1 MKVKIPVI
9 RGSIS
14 FEYRKIKCL
23 QALDWWVTNLTL
35 QGKNIDLNNFKSDFL
50 SNMIEDSQL
59 NFEDTRDGNRDLSNS
74 K

>member
-1 MKVKIPVI
+1 MI

-35 QGKNIDLNNFKSDFL
+35 QGKNIDLNNYKSDFM
-50 SNMIEDSQL
+50 SNMIEEYQL
-59 NFEDTRDGNRDLSNS
+59 NFEDTRDVKGGLSNP

>member
-1 MKVKIPVI
+1 M
-9 RGSIS
+9 
-14 FEYRKIKCL
+14 
-23 QALDWWVTNLTL
+23 TNLTL

-59 NFEDTRDGNRDLSNS
+59 GFEDTRDGNRDLSNS